1 MNKWQQNKTMISKYR
16 VLGEHCWGVVIGKG
30 LPEERTPE
38 LTSNDCVGAT
48 GKRLGENGLDVE
60 GTTV

>member
-1 MNKWQQNKTMISKYR
+1 MAAKQNDDKQIQGVR
-16 VLGEHCWGVVIGKG
+16 RALWGVVIGKG